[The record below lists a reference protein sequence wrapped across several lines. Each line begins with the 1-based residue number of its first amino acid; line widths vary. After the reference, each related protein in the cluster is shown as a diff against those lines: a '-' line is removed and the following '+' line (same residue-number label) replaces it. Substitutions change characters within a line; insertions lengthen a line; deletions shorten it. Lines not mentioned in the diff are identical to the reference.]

1 MTDSGLW
8 EEVKLSDEQQI
19 RDLVSTWIGA
29 TQSGDG
35 DTVLSLLTDD
45 ALFLLP
51 GRPPMTRDEF
61 AAQAEKQ
68 SAQGLSI
75 EAKSNIQE
83 IIVSGDIASIVTS
96 LNVTVTSPAGE
107 RSSRSGHTLTIFKK
121 IDGRWYL
128 SRDANLLT
136 PDD

>member
-29 TQSGDG
+29 TQSGDS